1 MKEGENFLLDT
12 SVVMKWFVSEE
23 KSQRAWQ
30 VQNDYLN
37 GRCDLSVPELLLYEV
52 ANALKFTS
60 PLLTGGKIKE
70 KIESLIKLKI
80 NIYPFDYDILQLSV
94 DLALERDIT
103 VYDAYFLTLARET
116 DSIFITSDE
125 KLYDRIGDL
134 NFVRTL

>member
-60 PLLTGGKIKE
+60 PLLTGEKIKE

>member
-37 GRCDLSVPELLLYEV
+37 GRCDLSVPELVLYEV

-60 PLLTGGKIKE
+60 PLLTGEKIKE

-125 KLYDRIGDL
+125 KLYDRIGYL

>member
-1 MKEGENFLLDT
+1 MKKGENFLLDT

-30 VQNDYLN
+30 IQSDYLN
-37 GRCDLSVPELLLYEV
+37 RRYDLSVPELLLYEV

-60 PLLTGGKIKE
+60 LLLTGEKIKE

-80 NIYPFDYDILQLSV
+80 NIYPFDYGILQLSV
-94 DLALERDIT
+94 DVAIERDIT
-103 VYDAYFLTLARET
+103 IYDAYFLTLARET

>member
-1 MKEGENFLLDT
+1 MKKGENFLLDT

-30 VQNDYLN
+30 IQSDYLN
-37 GRCDLSVPELLLYEV
+37 GRYDLSVPELLLYEV

-60 PLLTGGKIKE
+60 FLLPSEKIKE

-80 NIYPFDYDILQLSV
+80 NIYPFDYGILQLSV
-94 DLALERDIT
+94 DVAIERDIT
-103 VYDAYFLTLARET
+103 IYDAYFLTLARET
-116 DSIFITSDE
+116 ESIFITSDE

>member
-1 MKEGENFLLDT
+1 MFFSEQTYLTAESLVSTRTT
-12 SVVMKWFVSEE
+12 SCGGV
-23 KSQRAWQ
+23 
-30 VQNDYLN
+30 
-37 GRCDLSVPELLLYEV
+37 GRKNSLRVFSLPT
-52 ANALKFTS
+52 FSFSS
-60 PLLTGGKIKE
+60 PLTIVRG
-70 KIESLIKLKI
+70 SASPFSA

>member
-1 MKEGENFLLDT
+1 MKEGGNLLLDT

-30 VQNDYLN
+30 IQTDYLN

-60 PLLTGGKIKE
+60 SLLTGEKIKE

-80 NIYPFDYDILQLSV
+80 NIYPFDYGILLLSV
-94 DLALERDIT
+94 DLAVERDLTI
-103 VYDAYFLTLARET
+103 YDAYFLTLARET
-116 DSIFITSDE
+116 ESIFITSDE
-125 KLYDRIGDL
+125 KLYNKVGDL

>member
-1 MKEGENFLLDT
+1 MKKGENFLLDT

-37 GRCDLSVPELLLYEV
+37 GGCDLSVPELLLYEV

-60 PLLTGGKIKE
+60 PLLTGEKIKE

>member
-1 MKEGENFLLDT
+1 MRKGENFLLDT

-60 PLLTGGKIKE
+60 PLLTGEKIKE

-103 VYDAYFLTLARET
+103 VYDAYFLTMARET

>member
-1 MKEGENFLLDT
+1 MKKGESFLLDT

-30 VQNDYLN
+30 IQSDYLN

-52 ANALKFTS
+52 ANALKSTS
-60 PLLTGGKIKE
+60 FLLTSDKIKE

-80 NIYPFDYDILQLSV
+80 NIYPFDYGILQLSV
-94 DLALERDIT
+94 DVAIERDIT
-103 VYDAYFLTLARET
+103 IYDAYFLTLARET
-116 DSIFITSDE
+116 ESIFITSDE

>member
-1 MKEGENFLLDT
+1 MKKGENFLLDT

-30 VQNDYLN
+30 IQSDYLN
-37 GRCDLSVPELLLYEV
+37 GRHDLSVPELLLYEV

-60 PLLTGGKIKE
+60 LLLTGEKIKE

>member
-1 MKEGENFLLDT
+1 M
-12 SVVMKWFVSEE
+12 
-23 KSQRAWQ
+23 
-30 VQNDYLN
+30 
-37 GRCDLSVPELLLYEV
+37 PEIVLYEV
-52 ANALKFTS
+52 ANALKFTN
-60 PLLTGGKIKE
+60 PLLTGEKIKE

-80 NIYPFDYDILQLSV
+80 NIYPFDYGILQLST

>member
-30 VQNDYLN
+30 IQSNYLN

-52 ANALKFTS
+52 ANALKFTNS
-60 PLLTGGKIKE
+60 LLTGDKIKE

-80 NIYPFDYDILQLSV
+80 NIYPFDYGILQLSV
-94 DLALERDIT
+94 DVAIERDIT
-103 VYDAYFLTLARET
+103 IYDAYFLTLARET
-116 DSIFITSDE
+116 ESIFITSDE